1 MSGTPAPHCVQPSA
15 GKRFIQLSIIFV
27 LLVASLAHTSSA
39 YAQSWCGSTY
49 VVRRGDWLAKIAR
62 HCGVRLVDLRA
73 ANSWTYYERYLY
85 PGDVLIIPGGYY
97 DDTYDRGGPGG
108 YCGASWDMYGGYWV
122 VCRGDTLG
130 SIAQYYG
137 VSWRYLQ
144 SRNGIPN
151 ANLIYA
157 GQVIRP

>member
-1 MSGTPAPHCVQPSA
+1 MSG
-15 GKRFIQLSIIFV
+15 KRIVQLSLILL
-27 LLVASLAHTSSA
+27 LLVASFATTSRA
-39 YAQSWCGSTY
+39 QAQSWCGSTH
-49 VVRRGDWLAKIAR
+49 VVQRGEWLAKIAR
-62 HCGVRLVDLRA
+62 NCGVRLVDLRA
-73 ANSWTYYERYLY
+73 ANPWTYYDRYIY
-85 PGDVLIIPGGYY
+85 PGEVLIIPGGYY
-97 DDTYDRGGPGG
+97 PDPYDRGGPGG
-108 YCGASWDMYGGYWV
+108 YCGPSADLYGSYWI

-130 SIAQYYG
+130 RIAQYYG

>member
-1 MSGTPAPHCVQPSA
+1 MCL
-15 GKRFIQLSIIFV
+15 ILV
-27 LLVASLAHTSSA
+27 LLVASFAATTN
-39 YAQSWCGSTY
+39 AQAWSGCGGTY
-49 VVRRGDWLAKIAR
+49 VVQRGDGLAKIAR
-62 HCGVRLVDLRA
+62 NCGTTLSALRA
-73 ANSWTYYERYLY
+73 ANPWVSSQYYIY
-85 PGDVLIIPGGYY
+85 PGQVLAMPGGYY

-108 YCGASWDMYGGYWV
+108 YFCGPTWDGYGGYWV

-130 SIAQYYG
+130 RIARYYG

-144 SRNGIPN
+144 WNNGIAN

>member
-1 MSGTPAPHCVQPSA
+1 M
-15 GKRFIQLSIIFV
+15 
-27 LLVASLAHTSSA
+27 LLVASFATTSSA
-39 YAQSWCGSTY
+39 HAQSWCGGTY
-49 VVRRGDWLAKIAR
+49 VVQRGDWLAKIAR
-62 HCGVRLVDLRA
+62 HCGVKLADLRA
-73 ANSWTYYERYLY
+73 ANPWTYSDRYIY
-85 PGDVLIIPGGYY
+85 PGEVLVIPGGYY

-108 YCGASWDMYGGYWV
+108 YGFCGPSWDVYGSYWV

-137 VSWRYLQ
+137 VGWRYLQ
-144 SRNGIPN
+144 SRNGIWN